1 MRQRFFLKKNPKDL
15 ILLTGTI
22 ESAWV
27 SLKTRTFPSLLVNV
41 TYNPNKQNSAEF
53 LDQLAINID
62 DAITKNQKIILLAD
76 YNINYLDTLERFRL
90 ETVIL
95 LYDLHIENQ
104 TISTRLNRGNN
115 IKSLIDCINTDC
127 STIKD
132 TIICDSIVKSY
143 HIAILSLLGLRVE
156 IKKVPIQKIDLHKKN
171 CNALDFKHCLE
182 QPNRQKLYVQNNLDS
197 MLQVFTE
204 NITIAPTENV
214 PLKNVLSEMKN
225 FFLLK
230 DKWLTRKSSQLM
242 VDRDRFLN
250 HKDYENFFDLKNQF
264 SILITTFSTAFMEII
279 LKQQKMT
286 KKVDADN

>member
-1 MRQRFFLKKNPKDL
+1 MRQRFFLKKNPNDL

-156 IKKVPIQKIDLHKKN
+156 IKKVPFQKIALHKKN

-182 QPNRQKLYVQNNLDS
+182 QKNWQKSYVQNNLDS

-214 PLKNVLSEMKN
+214 PLKNVLSEMKK
-225 FFLLK
+225 FFLIK
-230 DKWLTRKSSQLM
+230 RQM
-242 VDRDRFLN
+242 VN
-250 HKDYENFFDLKNQF
+250 
-264 SILITTFSTAFMEII
+264 
-279 LKQQKMT
+279 
-286 KKVDADN
+286 